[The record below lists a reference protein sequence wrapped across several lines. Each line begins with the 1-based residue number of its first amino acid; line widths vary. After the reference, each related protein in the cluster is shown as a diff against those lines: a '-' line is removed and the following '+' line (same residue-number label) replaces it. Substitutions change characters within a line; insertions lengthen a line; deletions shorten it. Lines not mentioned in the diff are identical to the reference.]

1 MYLKNMHTSCVTQ
14 HRNVNKDESRAVYML
29 YTQGHLISK
38 CPFGVFKPTKCAGL
52 ASKYFFKNASIFLL
66 IQPPIR
72 S

>member
-14 HRNVNKDESRAVYML
+14 HRNVNKDESRAVYLYML

-52 ASKYFFKNASIFLL
+52 ASKYFF
-66 IQPPIR
+66 
-72 S
+72 